1 VTVLRVHRCDGKE
14 WRTTEGAVGL
24 ERARDGSPCWIEA
37 VEPDAAERAL
47 LREKLGL
54 HELALGD
61 ALEKEHPPVF
71 REFDDHVF
79 IIVHAPATSE
89 QRSTRKV
96 ALFLGK
102 TWVVTLLRK
111 PAPLLDPLIE
121 QMRRHPNHYL
131 VAPERV
137 AHAILSHMADVFE
150 ERVDELIDRAEGL
163 EEEAT
168 ERVSRDLLPR
178 LHQLRRRSAHF
189 ARVVRVQRDV
199 YQSIARGD
207 SPFFSREIAP
217 YLRDVAD
224 HMLRIYDLLESVRDG
239 ILAARDT
246 YLTAVNNQLNLA
258 MRTLTAVATILLPLG
273 LVAGVFGMNFEHLP
287 LLKDPRGFWIVVA
300 GMAALAGVMAVF
312 FKRRSWL

>member
-1 VTVLRVHRCDGKE
+1 VLRVHRCDGKE
-14 WRTTEGAVGL
+14 WRTTEGAAGL

-37 VEPDAAERAL
+37 IEPDASERTL
-47 LREKLGL
+47 LHERLGL
-54 HELALGD
+54 HEMALGD

-89 QRSTRKV
+89 QRATRKV

-102 TWVVTLLRK
+102 TWVVTLLR
-111 PAPLLDPLIE
+111 APVALLDPLLE
-121 QMRRHPNHYL
+121 QMRRHPDHYL
-131 VAPERV
+131 GAPERI
-137 AHAILSHMADVFE
+137 AHAFLAHMSDVFE
-150 ERVDELIDRAEGL
+150 ERVDELIDRSERL

-168 ERVSRDLLPR
+168 EIASRDLLPR
-178 LHQLRRRSAHF
+178 LHQLRRRAAHF
-189 ARVVRVQRDV
+189 ARIVRVQRDV
-199 YQSIARGD
+199 YQAIARGD
-207 SPFFSREIAP
+207 TPFFSRDVAP
-217 YLRDVAD
+217 FLRDAAD

-258 MRTLTAVATILLPLG
+258 MRTLTAVATIMLPLG
-273 LVAGVFGMNFEHLP
+273 LIASVFGMNFDRMP
-287 LLKDPRGFWIVVA
+287 LLKEPYGFWILVA
-300 GMAALAGVMAVF
+300 GMGVLAGGMALF

>member
-1 VTVLRVHRCDGKE
+1 MLRVHRCDGKE
-14 WRTTEGAVGL
+14 WRTTEGAAGL

-37 VEPDAAERAL
+37 IEPDASERTL
-47 LREKLGL
+47 LHERLGL
-54 HELALGD
+54 HEMALGD

-89 QRSTRKV
+89 QRATRKV

-102 TWVVTLLRK
+102 TWVVTLLRA
-111 PAPLLDPLIE
+111 PAPLLEPLIE
-121 QMRRHPNHYL
+121 QMRRHPDHYL

-137 AHAILSHMADVFE
+137 AHAVLAHMADVFE
-150 ERVDELIDRAEGL
+150 DRVDELIDRSERL

-178 LHQLRRRSAHF
+178 LHQLRRRAAHF
-189 ARVVRVQRDV
+189 ARVVRTQRDV
-199 YQSIARGD
+199 YQAIARGD

-217 YLRDVAD
+217 FLRGDAD

-273 LVAGVFGMNFEHLP
+273 LVASVFGMNFEHMP
-287 LLKDPRGFWIVVA
+287 LLKDPRGFWFVVA
-300 GMAALAGVMAVF
+300 GMGAVAGVMAVF